1 MLILIDGCNVL
12 HVEGILPPEVAGPDA
27 AGLAVL
33 VAGSRYRREE
43 AIVVMDGPRESGAG
57 HDRVRVVASG
67 PGRSA
72 DEWIAGAVDRSS
84 SPRSI
89 LVVSSDRGVQRHA
102 RRRRCRVLGAEAF
115 LRQLG
120 EDALA
125 ARGGRRSGP
134 LPRGHARRESSTTE
148 AWIREFGLD
157 EAELERLAAAP
168 ELATPPTPPPDPP
181 APPEGPA
188 PQDRRPSRHRGLEL
202 ADLEGFDTREWLG
215 EQQSP
220 PGGRASG

>member
-1 MLILIDGCNVL
+1 MLILIDGCNLL

-27 AGLAVL
+27 AGLASL
-33 VAGSRYRREE
+33 VARSRYRREE
-43 AIVVMDGPRESGAG
+43 AIVVMDGPRGSGAG

-89 LVVSSDRGVQRHA
+89 LVVSSDREVQRQA
-102 RRRRCRVLGAEAF
+102 RRRRCRVLSAESF

-125 ARGGRRSGP
+125 AKDGRRSGP
-134 LPRGHARRESSTTE
+134 LPRGHARRESSSTE
-148 AWIREFGLD
+148 AWIREFGLT
-157 EAELERLAAAP
+157 EADLDLLAAAP
-168 ELATPPTPPPDPP
+168 EPASPPPVASPDAPTPPEA
-181 APPEGPA
+181 APPL
-188 PQDRRPSRHRGLEL
+188 QRRANREL
-202 ADLEGFDTREWLG
+202 DLSDLERFDTREWLG
-215 EQQSP
+215 DRQSP
-220 PGGRASG
+220 PGGRDSG